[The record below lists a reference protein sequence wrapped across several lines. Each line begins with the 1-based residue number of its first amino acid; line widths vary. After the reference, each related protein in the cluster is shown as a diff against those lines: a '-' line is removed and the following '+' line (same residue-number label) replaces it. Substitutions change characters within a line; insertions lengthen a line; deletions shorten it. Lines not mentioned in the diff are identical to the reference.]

1 MSGPKLG
8 ISLRSKSRDANDF
21 MKRVE
26 EVSKFKP
33 FSIELMGFA
42 QDLIINGKIV
52 KQRVEKIKNILN
64 DFSGEISFHGPM
76 VVNFLDKKENL
87 NHYETLCKAYIDVA
101 YKLGVK

>member
-21 MKRVE
+21 LRRVE

-42 QDLIINGKIV
+42 QDLIVNGSIFEEKL
-52 KQRVEKIKNILN
+52 QKIKNILN

-76 VVNFLDKKENL
+76 VVNFLDK
-87 NHYETLCKAYIDVA
+87 TTQ
-101 YKLGVK
+101 